1 MAHSFTGDNLIHTDG
16 HIVNMTM
23 ADYQNL
29 QSQIS
34 RQEEALAKYGNH
46 LPLCTVY
53 LKPSPGCSCGWGDTL
68 LQIREARTGYEKS

>member
-29 QSQIS
+29 QSQLS
-34 RQEEALAKYGNH
+34 RKEELLKVAEEALEKISQN
-46 LPLCTVY
+46 Y
-53 LKPSPGCSCGWGDTL
+53 LNDQVVINLTDDTL
-68 LQIREARTGYEKS
+68 LQIREARRP